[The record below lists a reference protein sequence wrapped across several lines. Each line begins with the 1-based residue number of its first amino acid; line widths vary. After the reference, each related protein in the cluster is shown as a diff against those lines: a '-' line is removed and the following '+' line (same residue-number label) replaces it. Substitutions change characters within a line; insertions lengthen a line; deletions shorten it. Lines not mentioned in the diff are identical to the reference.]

1 MSIRKKVSV
10 KRAIDMSM
18 EMLSIKERT
27 QAIPLLTTWAGWA
40 EDAIG
45 SYNQYEKKN
54 FVLDAALCKA
64 ELPCCVTAVL
74 GLLTGD
80 YGTDCNLAFDN
91 LYKGGS
97 AFIGVNKLLGFVVI
111 DADWNVS
118 STSQSWNIQDN
129 KIIGTPGCRAKKIT
143 IQALCYQVDCD
154 DFIMINEEHIRAI
167 AKFIEWQWMER
178 QKHRKGE
185 TQYQNG
191 EINRVAQE
199 WSRLCTNCRAD
210 DGEPSPT
217 ERAEIAAM
225 INDPLSGIANAV
237 WVSQNSYYR

>member
-10 KRAIDMSM
+10 KRAIDMAM
-18 EMLSIKERT
+18 KMLSIEERT
-27 QAIPLLTTWAGWA
+27 QVIPLLTVWATWA

-54 FVLDAALCKA
+54 FVLDVVSCKA

-74 GLLTGD
+74 GVLIGD
-80 YGTDCNLAFDN
+80 HGTDCSLAFDQ
-91 LYKGGS
+91 LYGTS
-97 AFIGVNKLLGFVVI
+97 RAFVGVNKLLGFVVI

-129 KIIGTPGCRAKKIT
+129 KIIGPFGCGAKKIT

-185 TQYQNG
+185 IQYQNG
-191 EINRVAQE
+191 EINRVGEE
-199 WSRLCTNCRAD
+199 WHRLCTNCRAD

-217 ERAEIAAM
+217 ERAEIVAM

-237 WVSQNSYYR
+237 WTSQNSYYR